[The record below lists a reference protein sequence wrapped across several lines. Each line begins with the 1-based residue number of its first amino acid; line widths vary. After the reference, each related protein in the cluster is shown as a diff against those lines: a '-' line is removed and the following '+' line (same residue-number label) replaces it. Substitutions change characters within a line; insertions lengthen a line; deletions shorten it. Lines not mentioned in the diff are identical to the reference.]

1 MHAYGRFITRLY
13 HSEKYQAISLPYKK
27 LCSIVIR
34 KSLHKRFFISRPE
47 KKLATK
53 KTVPAIKTC
62 FLISLFFLL
71 LAYSGFTFA
80 VSNVFHVHAY
90 LVFGDGDYD
99 NGLTYKKYG
108 FPVNPPYW
116 HGRFGNG
123 PMSDEYTAWR
133 MGLIPNPL
141 HHPNYNRHRLFLDY
155 AQFLAYIEPQ
165 NLLSDK
171 IHGEYG
177 KNFSAITLNQEI
189 TEFQNSSDHLYKA
202 NTLVLIGVGSNDIY
216 SNNCLKD
223 PLQCISTS
231 TAIMVNQIKRLCRM
245 GFSHFLLA
253 TPTYAL
259 DAPGLIHYLQT
270 VPNPKQTKSNLKL
283 LVQNYLRQYDNIKLL
298 VQHTFPHAKI
308 IVLYAPVIEEKFTK
322 MFSTPTQTPCY
333 NNGYGYEVYNRQI
346 GPVCPNPNQ
355 HVFFDNY
362 FYSSAIQKFIF
373 KIFLSYIT

>member
-1 MHAYGRFITRLY
+1 
-13 HSEKYQAISLPYKK
+13 
-27 LCSIVIR
+27 
-34 KSLHKRFFISRPE
+34 
-47 KKLATK
+47 
-53 KTVPAIKTC
+53 
-62 FLISLFFLL
+62 
-71 LAYSGFTFA
+71 
-80 VSNVFHVHAY
+80 
-90 LVFGDGDYD
+90 
-99 NGLTYKKYG
+99 
-108 FPVNPPYW
+108 
-116 HGRFGNG
+116 
-123 PMSDEYTAWR
+123 

-270 VPNPKQTKSNLKL
+270 VLTLSKPKAISSFSYKTTCVSTITLNYSFNTPFLMLKL
-283 LVQNYLRQYDNIKLL
+283 LCYMPQSLRK
-298 VQHTFPHAKI
+298 
-308 IVLYAPVIEEKFTK
+308 
-322 MFSTPTQTPCY
+322 
-333 NNGYGYEVYNRQI
+333 
-346 GPVCPNPNQ
+346 
-355 HVFFDNY
+355 
-362 FYSSAIQKFIF
+362 SSLKCFRPQLKPPATTMATVMK
-373 KIFLSYIT
+373 SITGK